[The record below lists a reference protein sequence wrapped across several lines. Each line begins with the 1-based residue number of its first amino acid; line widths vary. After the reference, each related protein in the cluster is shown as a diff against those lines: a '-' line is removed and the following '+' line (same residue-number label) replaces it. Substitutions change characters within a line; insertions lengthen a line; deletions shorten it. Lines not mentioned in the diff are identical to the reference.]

1 MTTQTIPTTERLDD
15 LHPARFLKVA
25 DLLERWKVQSVTV
38 TISRMTREET
48 IPNPK
53 EIDDV
58 TKKPR
63 VVIQPVLYF
72 KTKDGKEFPRGYLLS
87 AGVDV
92 QSLKSA
98 TNAETVGDVV
108 GKQIKIIVGEHRKK
122 AVLRIDPNPIQKGG

>member
-1 MTTQTIPTTERLDD
+1 MQTIPTTERLDD

-53 EIDDV
+53 EIDPATNKPKVV
-58 TKKPR
+58 T
-63 VVIQPVLYF
+63 QPVLYF
-72 KTKDGKEFPRGYLLS
+72 KTKSGEEFPRGYLLS

-92 QSLKSA
+92 QSLKTA
-98 TNAETVGDVV
+98 TNAETVGELV
-108 GKQIKIIVGEHRKK
+108 GKQIKITVGEHRKK
-122 AVLRIDPNPIQKGG
+122 AVLRIDPNPVQ